1 MANKTSKIFYRIDIR
16 KTMEEMNLQA
26 PFSVKIAGDDRDCA
40 KGALYRIKYAIEAE
54 CDKRFKIESY
64 NNGMHAEVTRII

>member
-16 KTMEEMNLQA
+16 RTMEEMDVNA
-26 PFSVKIAGDDRDCA
+26 PATVKIAGDDRDCA

-54 CDKRFKIESY
+54 CDKRFKISSY
-64 NNGMHAEVTRII
+64 NNDTLAEVTRII